1 MKEVSIEVNENVL
14 VLYNILYDMYFK
26 GKYPP
31 EVEKKVLELLFLS
44 EKILKKD
51 NKYEGYN
58 ITNCS
63 IIRIIK
69 LEKDTIC
76 NM

>member
-14 VLYNILYDMYFK
+14 VLYNILHDMYYK
-26 GKYPP
+26 GKYPS

-51 NKYEGYN
+51 NKYGG
-58 ITNCS
+58 
-63 IIRIIK
+63 
-69 LEKDTIC
+69 TILLIVA
-76 NM
+76 